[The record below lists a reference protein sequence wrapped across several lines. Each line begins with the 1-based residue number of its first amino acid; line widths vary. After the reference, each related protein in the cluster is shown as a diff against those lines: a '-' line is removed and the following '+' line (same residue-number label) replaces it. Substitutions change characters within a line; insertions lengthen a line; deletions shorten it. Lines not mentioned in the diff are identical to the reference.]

1 MTHSLRVTKI
11 KPELI
16 GQRPII
22 IIYQVLFMKL
32 PNKLK

>member
-1 MTHSLRVTKI
+1 MTHSLRVTKS

-22 IIYQVLFMKL
+22 IIYQVL
-32 PNKLK
+32 PSIIYETVQ